1 MLRFE
6 RAYRYIRW
14 SCSILCA
21 QTGLVLDMP
30 TNACSLC
37 KVGRAGDGICLRIM
51 SDAVPV
57 TCWYS
62 SKIGLTA
69 QFEVSKHRL
78 RLNLKMS
85 EAWIAAQY
93 LVWQCRFLLSSRRRR
108 LPWKALSLVRHTGS
122 VMKVTLTFEARDERD
137 KPLLSQCCTLN
148 AALVR
153 SFLLQP
159 IGARR
164 TSNAYRQMAMED
176 NFHTKACVKEE
187 VEEEEET
194 VSVPQGSHTAQ
205 KWTTLRLSLL

>member
-1 MLRFE
+1 
-6 RAYRYIRW
+6 
-14 SCSILCA
+14 
-21 QTGLVLDMP
+21 
-30 TNACSLC
+30 
-37 KVGRAGDGICLRIM
+37 
-51 SDAVPV
+51 
-57 TCWYS
+57 
-62 SKIGLTA
+62 
-69 QFEVSKHRL
+69 
-78 RLNLKMS
+78 
-85 EAWIAAQY
+85 
-93 LVWQCRFLLSSRRRR
+93 
-108 LPWKALSLVRHTGS
+108 
-122 VMKVTLTFEARDERD
+122 MKVTLTFEARDERD

-187 VEEEEET
+187 VEEEET